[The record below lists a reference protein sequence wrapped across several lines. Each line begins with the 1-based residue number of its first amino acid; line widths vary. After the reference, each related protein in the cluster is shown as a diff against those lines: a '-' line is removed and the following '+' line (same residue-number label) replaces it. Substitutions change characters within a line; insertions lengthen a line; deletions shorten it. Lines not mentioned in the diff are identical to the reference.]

1 MDKSEFIGFYKLLIA
16 SNSYAPS
23 NIGHAI
29 ISSYIEDEGND
40 YHKAH
45 STEFISIISMLPRY
59 YEYYLKWAL
68 DYYVNKYSLVI
79 ITQEDPNAIHST
91 KVITI
96 Y

>member
-40 YHKAH
+40 YHKAGGRRQDTDH
-45 STEFISIISMLPRY
+45 E
-59 YEYYLKWAL
+59 
-68 DYYVNKYSLVI
+68 NVI
-79 ITQEDPNAIHST
+79 
-91 KVITI
+91 
-96 Y
+96 